1 MSNNP
6 IKSSDLYQDDGAIQ
20 EAIKQMEAL
29 REVYVKNLDAI
40 TKEAEK
46 LMNKLNEVNTTT
58 KEGQETTRRA
68 ATDAEKLKN
77 AQREYAT
84 ALNETN
90 TKIRALKDAKRQDIK
105 LQKLQEKAVKSAKGS
120 YNQLSAQYAL
130 NKLRLNAMSKA
141 ERDATKSGK
150 ALEKQT
156 REIYEEMN
164 RLQKA
169 TGKHQLQVGKYPKI
183 IPGVTKLFAGLVG
196 TFGVIEGIKL
206 FKGVFADIAAV
217 KREAKGI
224 DFAFKQIADGE
235 EILKRTRE
243 ATRGVLSDL
252 DIKKSANEFKNFNLD
267 VEKLPELLEFV
278 AVRAAQ
284 TGKSFEGLRD
294 SLVEGL
300 SKESKLRID
309 NLGISTQELNAEL
322 KKTPNFI
329 QAVANIAQRE
339 VGKAGRVLDEAA
351 NSQEQFNA
359 NLENFKAAAG
369 TGFISNFTNAMYS
382 LGSSIIKAITPA
394 KDLRTQFEEQAANV
408 IDLQTNLVPLIDE
421 YDTLKDKTELS
432 NVEQERLETVIEDI
446 SKIVPTAITAFDE
459 YGNALDI
466 SSDKARD
473 FIGTQ
478 KALLK
483 FRNKEAIEEE
493 KEALE
498 DYRHTIR
505 DVQAQLSRR
514 DADGDIARPVMKGG
528 KIARVEM
535 EKLSGEYIQKLQ
547 ARLAEAQLMEKG
559 ALESINQLNG
569 DYLDKYVKREEAKTK
584 KTLEELQK
592 RAKELKINIE
602 GRSAAELKA
611 LIAQAERN
619 AANYDKLKALRDK
632 AHQEE
637 LNKKKL
643 VANAI
648 ENAQQR
654 ELALLEIELGEKKKK
669 WIGYGLDVNTFEEW
683 AARQRAAINKK
694 WTDKEVSDKK
704 AAADK
709 IAKDKRAA
717 LAKTKKEFDT
727 GVGAI
732 DQQRALADSEIDLM
746 QKTEA
751 EKTKLR
757 LEAEKKRLQAI
768 LDLNKRIGGQLTDL
782 QIKQMQNVIKKLDQ
796 EIKNVG
802 SGDQKDIYDLV
813 GLKLDSDQKAAISES
828 VSFALD
834 NVRNMLAARVE
845 AADIMLQ
852 KAQEETDAAQSRYD
866 QEIEARNNGY
876 ANNVLNAQRELELK
890 KRQEQAALKEKQ
902 KAQKAQEAIDTAMQ
916 VSGLITSSV
925 QIWKALAGIP
935 VIGPG
940 LAAAAVG
947 VMWASYAASKIKAKS
962 VAKEKFGEGGLEF
975 LQGGSHASGN
985 DIPIGTTKSGKQRT
999 AEGGEAMAIIKKSS
1013 TRKYKGI
1020 LPNLINSLNKGT
1032 FEQTYSNAFIP
1043 AEQMPPIINAG
1054 YDSVDL
1060 KQTEE
1065 HLAAIRANGEVQR
1078 YTDGEGRLVEVYKNV
1093 TRVYV

>member
-105 LQKLQEKAVKSAKGS
+105 LQKLQEKAAKSAKGS

-150 ALEKQT
+150 ALENQT

-183 IPGVTKLFAGLVG
+183 MPSVTKVFAGLIG
-196 TFGVIEGIKL
+196 TFGILEGARL
-206 FKGVFADIAAV
+206 FKSALTDIAEL

-224 DFAFKQIADGE
+224 EFAFAQIENGE
-235 EILKRTRE
+235 DILKRTRE

-252 DIKKSANEFKNFNLD
+252 DIKKSANEFKNFNL
-267 VEKLPELLEFV
+267 EIEQLPELLEFV

-284 TGKSFEGLRD
+284 TGKDFDGLRD

-309 NLGISTQELNAEL
+309 NLGISMAELNKEL
-322 KKTPNFI
+322 KEAPSFI

-339 VGKAGRVLDEAA
+339 IAKAGGVLDEAA
-351 NSQEQFNA
+351 NAQAKWNA
-359 NLENFKAAAG
+359 DLQNFQLAAG
-369 TGFISNFTNAMYS
+369 NGIIARASNAMYS
-382 LGSSIIKAITPA
+382 FGSNILRAITPTR
-394 KDLRTQFEEQAANV
+394 DLVKEIKQEQVGLNALVNQITDVNISNEDRVSLIDKLKTDYPFFLKLIKQEKTDNESLVTAMQEVNEMYIKRIALQSQQTKIEELLNKSGDRAYNNAVRKVEIDQELARINQNVLGGAVDLTNKSFEER
-408 IDLQTNLVPLIDE
+408 LRLI
-421 YDTLKDKTELS
+421 TKELS
-432 NVEQERLETVIEDI
+432 LKAVEKRQGSRWSL
-446 SKIVPTAITAFDE
+446 
-459 YGNALDI
+459 NA
-466 SSDKARD
+466 
-473 FIGTQ
+473 
-478 KALLK
+478 
-483 FRNKEAIEEE
+483 E
-493 KEALE
+493 
-498 DYRHTIR
+498 
-505 DVQAQLSRR
+505 
-514 DADGDIARPVMKGG
+514 
-528 KIARVEM
+528 
-535 EKLSGEYIQKLQ
+535 
-547 ARLAEAQLMEKG
+547 
-559 ALESINQLNG
+559 
-569 DYLDKYVKREEAKTK
+569 
-584 KTLEELQK
+584 
-592 RAKELKINIE
+592 AKELNKLNAKYTIYNGGLQNAKNLAKDTAEEQELMNKIEQEMGVTLEQLNKMFGVNIKVKKASKDATVE
-602 GRSAAELKA
+602 LTDAQRKSLSLEKERLQLALMPAGREKDLQALENEHKAKKA
-611 LIAQAERN
+611 LAQKHGIDIALVTEWER
-619 AANYDKLKALRDK
+619 
-632 AHQEE
+632 
-637 LNKKKL
+637 
-643 VANAI
+643 
-648 ENAQQR
+648 
-654 ELALLEIELGEKKKK
+654 
-669 WIGYGLDVNTFEEW
+669 T
-683 AARQRAAINKK
+683 QRAAINKK
-694 WTDKEVSDKK
+694 WDDKEIADEK
-704 AAADK
+704 AKQDK
-709 IAKDKRAA
+709 IAAAKR
-717 LAKTKKEFDT
+717 KKFSGGT
-727 GVGAI
+727 STI
-732 DQQRALADSEIDLM
+732 DQQFDLAMSEIDLLK
-746 QKTEA
+746 KTEN
-751 EKTKLR
+751 EKTRLR

-782 QIKQMQNVIKKLDQ
+782 QIKQMQNVIKKLDN

-813 GLKLDSDQKAAISES
+813 GLKLDGDQKAAISES

-947 VMWASYAASKIKAKS
+947 VMWASFAASKIKAKS
-962 VAKEKFGEGGLEF
+962 VAKEKFGDGGLEF
-975 LQGGSHASGN
+975 LRGGSHASGN
-985 DIPIGTTKSGKQRT
+985 DIPIGTTNSGKQRT
-999 AEGGEAMAIIKKSS
+999 AEGGEAMAIISKKS
-1013 TRKYKGI
+1013 TKKYKGI
-1020 LPNLINSLNKGT
+1020 LPSLVKSLNKGT